1 MHDVI
6 IIGGSFAGLAAATQ
20 LGRARRDVV
29 VLDTGLPRNRFSPA
43 AHGILGHDG
52 LPPGEILA
60 RARDQLA
67 TYATVRRVESPALSV
82 SGASDAFTV
91 ETATG
96 PLSARRLILA
106 YGVSDTLPEIE
117 GLRACWGLSVLHCPY
132 CHGFEFG
139 DRRLAYI
146 GFEGHELMMG
156 RLYRDWSH
164 DLVMFANGRIIDG
177 ETRAGLDALGV
188 TIVDAPIHAIRHRDG
203 HLTHIETTDGATERD
218 AIFVAP
224 HTAPSR
230 DFHLALG
237 CATDQMMINT
247 FIKVDDRQQTT
258 IPGVFAAG
266 DLARPMHNATF
277 ATSTGVMAG
286 AMTHHSL
293 LG

>member
-52 LPPGEILA
+52 LPPGEILGK
-60 RARDQLA
+60 ARDQLA
-67 TYATVRRVESPALSV
+67 TYTTVRRIDTRALAV
-82 SGASDAFTV
+82 SGSNDAFVVNT
-91 ETATG
+91 ETG

-106 YGVSDTLPEIE
+106 YGVSDTLPPIE
-117 GLRACWGLSVLHCPY
+117 GLQACWGLSALHCPY

-139 DRRLAYI
+139 DRRLAYL
-146 GFEGHELMMG
+146 GFEGHELMMA
-156 RLYRDWSH
+156 RLYRDWSR
-164 DLVMFANGRIIDG
+164 DLVMFSNGRTIDA
-177 ETRAGLDALGV
+177 ETRAGLESLGV
-188 TIVDAPIHAIRHRDG
+188 PVVEAPIRSLRHRDG
-203 HLTHIETTDGATERD
+203 HLTHVETTEGAIERD

-224 HTAPSR
+224 TTAPSR
-230 DFHLALG
+230 DFHSALG

-247 FIKVDDRQQTT
+247 FIKVDERQQTT
-258 IPGVFAAG
+258 VPGVYAAG
-266 DLARPMHNATF
+266 DLSRPMHNATF
-277 ATSTGVMAG
+277 AISTGVMAG

>member
-60 RARDQLA
+60 KARDQLSA
-67 TYATVRRVESPALSV
+67 YGTVRRLESAALSV

-91 ETATG
+91 ETSSG

-164 DLVMFANGRIIDG
+164 DLVMFANGRVIDA
-177 ETRAGLDALGV
+177 ETRSGLDALGV
-188 TIVDAPIHAIRHRDG
+188 TIVEAPISAVRHRDG
-203 HLTHIETTDGATERD
+203 HLTDIETTEGAIARD

-224 HTAPSR
+224 RTAPSR

-237 CATDQMMINT
+237 CAIDQMMINT
-247 FIKVDDRQQTT
+247 FIRVDDRQQTT
-258 IPGVFAAG
+258 VPGVFAAG

>member
-60 RARDQLA
+60 KARDQLE
-67 TYATVRRVESPALSV
+67 TYKTVQRIASAALTV
-82 SGASDAFTV
+82 SGSSDAFVVDTDS
-91 ETATG
+91 G

-106 YGVSDTLPEIE
+106 YGVSDTLPPID
-117 GLRACWGLSVLHCPY
+117 GSQACWGLSALHCPY

-146 GFEGHELMMG
+146 GFEGHELMMA
-156 RLYRDWSH
+156 RLYRDWSR
-164 DLVMFANGRIIDG
+164 DLVMFSNGRVIDA
-177 ETRAGLDALGV
+177 ETRTALEALGV
-188 TIVDAPIHAIRHRDG
+188 PIVQAPIRAIRHQDG
-203 HLTHIETTDGATERD
+203 HLTHIETAEGAIARD
-218 AIFVAP
+218 AIFVP
-224 HTAPSR
+224 TQTAPSR

-237 CATDQMMINT
+237 CETDQMMINT
-247 FIKVDDRQQTT
+247 FIKVDERQQTT
-258 IPGVFAAG
+258 VPGVYAAG
-266 DLARPMHNATF
+266 DLSRPMHNATF
-277 ATSTGVMAG
+277 AISTGVMAG
-286 AMTHHSL
+286 AMSHHSL